1 MICIVGNLPVLKVGH
16 HHVVGYGTEW
26 IDESLSRAAIA
37 SNRHDFPFIDDIRDG
52 VMHYLEHR
60 CPLRVLPL
68 EDLYERM
75 RVMLR
80 KIGCDAIANNLVP
93 LAPPITVSLVKSA
106 REAGNG
112 FELVFF
118 CLLTEEINLLRECG
132 AESIRF
138 CEIKESAS
146 IMRGGKT
153 TTKACQQLCSEIVA
167 FLEGFKQDAQLK
179 QRRITLSVDL

>member
-16 HHVVGYGTEW
+16 HHVVGYDTEW
-26 IDESLSRAAIA
+26 IDEALSRAAIA

-93 LAPPITVSLVKSA
+93 LGTTTTVSLAKSA
-106 REAGNG
+106 PQAGN
-112 FELVFF
+112 ELDLVLFF
-118 CLLTEEINLLRECG
+118 LPTE
-132 AESIRF
+132 
-138 CEIKESAS
+138 
-146 IMRGGKT
+146 
-153 TTKACQQLCSEIVA
+153 
-167 FLEGFKQDAQLK
+167 
-179 QRRITLSVDL
+179 

>member
-16 HHVVGYGTEW
+16 HHVVGYDTEW
-26 IDESLSRAAIA
+26 IDEALKRAAIA

-60 CPLRVLPL
+60 CSLRVLPL
-68 EDLYERM
+68 EDLYDRM
-75 RVMLR
+75 RIMLR
-80 KIGCDAIANNLVP
+80 KIGCDAIAENLVP
-93 LAPPITVSLVKSA
+93 LAPPISVSLIKSA

-118 CLLTEEINLLRECG
+118 CLLTEEINLLRESG

-138 CEIKESAS
+138 CDIEESAR
-146 IMRGGKT
+146 IMRSGKR
-153 TTKACQQLCSEIVA
+153 TTKARQQLCSEIVA
-167 FLEGFKQDAQLK
+167 FLEGFRNNDTLQKRK
-179 QRRITLSVDL
+179 ITLSVDL

>member
-16 HHVVGYGTEW
+16 HHVVGYDTDW
-26 IDESLSRAAIA
+26 IDEALNRAAIA
-37 SNRHDFPFIDDIRDG
+37 SNRQDFPFIDDIRDG

-60 CPLRVLPL
+60 CSLRVLPL

-80 KIGCDAIANNLVP
+80 KIGCDAIASNLVP

-118 CLLTEEINLLRECG
+118 CLLTEEINHLRESG

-138 CEIKESAS
+138 CDIHESAG

-153 TTKACQQLCSEIVA
+153 KTKACKQLCSEIVA
-167 FLEGFKQDAQLK
+167 FLEGYRDETKLQERK
-179 QRRITLSVDL
+179 ITLSVDL